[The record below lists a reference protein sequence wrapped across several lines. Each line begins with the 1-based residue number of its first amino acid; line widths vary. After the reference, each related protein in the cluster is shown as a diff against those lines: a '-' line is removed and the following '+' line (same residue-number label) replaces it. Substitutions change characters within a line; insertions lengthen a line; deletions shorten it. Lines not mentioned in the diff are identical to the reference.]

1 MQWIERESCT
11 SFTLNHPKVELSI
24 TLVLNCDWW
33 SGCGLKAPFSEHWQ
47 WMLGAGCCPKKKGN
61 DGRRI
66 QTNTTNYSLV
76 KNQHL
81 TPAMNKLSAYIIL
94 ETVCG
99 AYCHWN
105 QPTVYMLRPER
116 GLAPA
121 LPLSISMLCKP
132 HCSPLLPSCLAAPL
146 SRSLSSRSERM
157 CSAFCSS
164 VHATAWWSMSAVP
177 WHEQQSEWRQSGGEG
192 GRREKSW
199 KEQLQM
205 KTEKREP
212 KSSCH
217 TTCWNVIY

>member
-47 WMLGAGCCPKKKGN
+47 WMLGAAQKKKKGN
-61 DGRRI
+61 DSRRI

-81 TPAMNKLSAYIIL
+81 TPAMSKLSAYIIL

-121 LPLSISMLCKP
+121 LPLNLHALQTPLFSITP
-132 HCSPLLPSCLAAPL
+132 FL
-146 SRSLSSRSERM
+146 SRCPSLSLPLFPLGEDVQRFLFLCSRYGMVEHER
-157 CSAFCSS
+157 CSVTWA
-164 VHATAWWSMSAVP
+164 AV
-177 WHEQQSEWRQSGGEG
+177 WMEAERGGEEG
-192 GRREKSW
+192 KKLKGTTANENRK
-199 KEQLQM
+199 KESQNQAATLRVGM
-205 KTEKREP
+205 
-212 KSSCH
+212 
-217 TTCWNVIY
+217 